1 LPSAKQWLDQHGIEP
16 VARNRFEEFPK
27 PAPAPAPAAAVM
39 PRQAPAAVQ
48 PTAATQPQSPAD
60 QEALFKQFQA
70 WEAERNA
77 SAQTSRRAPAQAR

>member
-27 PAPAPAPAAAVM
+27 PAPAPAAAVM
-39 PRQAPAAVQ
+39 PRQQAPAAVQ
-48 PTAATQPQSPAD
+48 PAAAQPQSPAD

-77 SAQTSRRAPAQAR
+77 SAQTGRRAPAQPR